1 MLNFFLKCICQ
12 NLFFKKGKLP
22 QWMKYYVAM
31 FWNVAYLKLFLYYLL
46 RLNSL
51 EVGHSFRKKLNYTNY
66 FLERNKIYLHR
77 KNQILFKINNEITNL
92 FFILKNKSKFY
103 LNGKKPTGEKNTPF
117 FITCKP
123 FFHSLLKHYTFSAW
137 ELRYFQLLC

>member
-22 QWMKYYVAM
+22 QWMKYHVAM

-51 EVGHSFRKKLNYTNY
+51 EVGHSFRKKLHYTNY
-66 FLERNKIYLHR
+66 FLERNKIYLHG
-77 KNQILFKINNEITNL
+77 KNQILFKRNNEITNL
-92 FFILKNKSKFY
+92 FFVLKNKVLFKWKET
-103 LNGKKPTGEKNTPF
+103 NRWKNTSF
-117 FITCKP
+117 FITCKL
-123 FFHSLLKHYTFSAW
+123 FFQSLLKHYTFSAW
-137 ELRYFQLLC
+137 ELRYFQLLS